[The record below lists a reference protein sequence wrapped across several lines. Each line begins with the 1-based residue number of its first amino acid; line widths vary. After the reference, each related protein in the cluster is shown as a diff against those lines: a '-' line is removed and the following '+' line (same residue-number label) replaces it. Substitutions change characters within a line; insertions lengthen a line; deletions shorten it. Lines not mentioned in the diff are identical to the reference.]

1 LFSPRKDI
9 KYRTAI
15 GVDDL
20 IFSFEVIKLAILE
33 KNVDDYKFT
42 LAGAFEKL
50 TAPGKEFYAT
60 STQKILSI
68 DKLTA
73 VASVMMSIIS
83 CTTDSSASLY
93 RYCRCNIQ
101 NIL

>member
-1 LFSPRKDI
+1 
-9 KYRTAI
+9 
-15 GVDDL
+15 
-20 IFSFEVIKLAILE
+20 VIKLAILE